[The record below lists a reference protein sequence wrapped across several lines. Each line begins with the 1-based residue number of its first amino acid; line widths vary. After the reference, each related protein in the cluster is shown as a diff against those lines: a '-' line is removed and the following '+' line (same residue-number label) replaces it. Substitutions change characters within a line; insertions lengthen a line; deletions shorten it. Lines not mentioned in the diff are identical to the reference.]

1 MTDTERGRGAYELPL
16 ERPLDLLREAYD
28 GTIRRRLPRVLGV
41 YNGVVTRRYY
51 LLDLTKSLNEPAY
64 KQALVEGVREAIDP
78 GDAVVEIGAGFG
90 VCTVWAAREA
100 GTEGR
105 VLSFEANAEQTRVV
119 REALELTGQVAGEDL
134 LERVDVR
141 QALVGS
147 DLETYGSMAGA
158 ARVEPASLPD
168 CDVLTMDCE
177 GAELD
182 VLRELSAE
190 PRTIVVETH
199 PTHAAPTD
207 AVVEV
212 LSSKGYAIGTTPVT
226 TKEGGSKDIVT
237 ATKSSDT

>member
-1 MTDTERGRGAYELPL
+1 MYDLPL
-16 ERPLDLLREAYD
+16 KRPLDLLREVYD

-51 LLDLTKSLNEPAY
+51 LLDLTKSTNEPAY
-64 KQALVEGVREAIDP
+64 KEALVGSVREAIDP

-90 VCTVWAAREA
+90 VCTVWAARETGA
-100 GTEGR
+100 AGR

-119 REALELTGQVAGEDL
+119 HEALELTGQVAGEDL
-134 LERVDVR
+134 LDRVDVR

-158 ARVEPASLPD
+158 ARVEPASLPN

-182 VLRELSAE
+182 VLRELSVE

-212 LSSKGYAIGTTPVT
+212 LSSKGYASETTPVT
-226 TKEGGSKDIVT
+226 TKEGGSKDVVT
-237 ATKSSDT
+237 ATKPSGT